1 MKKIGM
7 GILLALMLMGM
18 ACAGLARE
26 AEEANPAQD
35 FFGIWQD
42 STSGRAVLKILPM
55 YAFGVEDEEL
65 DYFATVTWGSSVSE
79 ETIHYITASFDDAL
93 NALVYRNGMMSEL
106 TYLED
111 GSVEREEFRW
121 DDAQGSLAMGK
132 DGKIRWT
139 DSKETE
145 AANCLFVRT
154 LSEVPSAQELREK
167 FMLPVAQLE
176 ENTAGAQLKQN
187 LLVAELAQYCREKE
201 FWNMDERS
209 LEKAVGE
216 AADGLSPE
224 MRSAFGAHLDPVMN
238 GTFDAFRAF
247 ESVRAGFADAG
258 VEAKMEEIITEGDT
272 YLSCEILYTLALTTS
287 STTGD

>member
-7 GILLALMLMGM
+7 GILLALMLMGT
-18 ACAGLARE
+18 AFAGLARE
-26 AEEANPAQD
+26 AEEVNPAQD

-42 STSGRAVLKILPM
+42 STGGRAVLKILPM

-65 DYFATVTWGSSVSE
+65 DFFATVTWSSSVAQ
-79 ETIHYITASFDDAL
+79 ETIHYITASFDEAL

-106 TYLED
+106 TFLED
-111 GSVEREEFRW
+111 GSVDREEFRW
-121 DDAQGSLAMGK
+121 DDAQGSLALGK

-139 DSKETE
+139 DSRESE
-145 AANCLFVRT
+145 AAGCLFERVF
-154 LSEVPSAQELREK
+154 SEVPSAQELRER
-167 FMLPVAQLE
+167 FMLPVAQME
-176 ENTAGAQLKQN
+176 ENTAGANLKQN
-187 LLVAELAQYCREKE
+187 VLVAELAQYCREKA
-201 FWNMDERS
+201 FWNMDEPT

-216 AADGLSPE
+216 AADGLSPQ
-224 MRSAFGAHLDPVMN
+224 MRSAFDAHLDAVMN
-238 GTFDAFRAF
+238 GTYDAFRAF

-272 YLSCEILYTLALTTS
+272 FLSCETLFTLALTTC